1 MSEKENKEV
10 KKEREGKK
18 MKKEEMKQELE
29 QFREEMQER
38 VIERI
43 LEEVDHYAS
52 KAGLKSYKPT
62 TRERMLFGKLVHMIN
77 NINNWL

>member
-1 MSEKENKEV
+1 MT
-10 KKEREGKK
+10 
-18 MKKEEMKQELE
+18 KEEIKQELE
-29 QFREEMQER
+29 KSREKMQER

-43 LEEVDHYAS
+43 LEEVNYYAY

-62 TRERMLFGKLVHMIN
+62 TRERALFGQLVHIIN